1 MKTLGLIM
9 SLLLGMIFLPAAQG
23 QGSYYDN
30 DYYYN
35 NSRNKTKKHYKSNKK
50 QYKNNQKN
58 YNIRTYY
65 RNDNLSIR
73 SFERR
78 IQKGV
83 RSGELTRKETRKI
96 KHELERLIRYEN
108 KVYRNGHVS
117 RRESKK
123 LRNMQISLD
132 KMIYNAKHNRRHRH

>member
-9 SLLLGMIFLPAAQG
+9 SFLIGMIFLPAAQG
-23 QGSYYDN
+23 QVCNNDY

-35 NSRNKTKKHYKSNKK
+35 NSGHQNKRHYKKNQKHYNTKK
-50 QYKNNQKN
+50 
-58 YNIRTYY
+58 YY

-83 RSGELTRKETRKI
+83 RSGELNRKETRKI
-96 KHELERLIRYEN
+96 RKELDRLIRYEN
-108 KVYRNGHVS
+108 KVFRNGHES

-123 LRNMQISLD
+123 LRKMKTSLD
-132 KMIYNAKHNRRHRH
+132 RLIYDAKHNRRHRH